1 MALNSNVQ
9 GGGDP
14 LIYGAVFIG
23 IGLLLWV
30 AWQAFGVQLTAAV
43 FTVADPAIRSYV
55 DVKEVLVSFGVPNLV
70 SDFLFPQG
78 LYETAEKNLRMIR
91 ISTPGSLPASSV
103 AGLLAYP
110 ATLIRPVF
118 VLALPFL
125 LRLMFVKTR
134 PSRRATREN
143 IYSLAKRMAPLF
155 PQIMVAI
162 YDKAHK
168 GGDDTGPYR
177 REDTPIRYAI
187 HHGLL
192 HVHEMDWDGGL
203 LEGTA
208 EVTFDE
214 SKAKTKGYFHVLDHL
229 ERGIAQLHERCR
241 FDEDRATE
249 LFTHQ
254 LGPLWTSIED
264 LSAPHQ
270 LLLGA
275 IALYAKGEKDRSY
288 QLFWGINRNWNPRK
302 PKKHLAFSG
311 KFVAKLVAEIS
322 DSEDVKHA
330 IANHAYVTTV
340 FQGLLCRAR
349 KRGRIP
355 SNLFYWLKKE
365 DRTLWYALNQEGG
378 QCGWTESAAARAHVL
393 AERAVKKEVKETA
406 EAALY
411 TPEIRECVK
420 ALYDTLYRE
429 GWIADI
435 YPPKLN

>member
-1 MALNSNVQ
+1 MALNSNTQ

-14 LIYGAVFIG
+14 LIFAAVLG
-23 IGLLLWV
+23 GVALLIWV
-30 AWQAFGVQLTAAV
+30 GWQAFGAQITAAV
-43 FTVADPAIRSYV
+43 FIVADPAILAYV
-55 DVKEVLVSFGVPNLV
+55 DVKELLTSSGVPHLV
-70 SDFLFPQG
+70 SDFLFPQD
-78 LYETAEKNLRMIR
+78 LHETAEKNLRMVR
-91 ISTPGSLPASSV
+91 TSSPGSVPASNV

-110 ATLIRPVF
+110 AIIVRPAF

-134 PSRRATREN
+134 ASRRATREN

-162 YDKAHK
+162 HDKAHR

-177 REDTPIRYAI
+177 REETPIRYAI

-208 EVTFDE
+208 EVTFDA
-214 SKAKTKGYFHVLDHL
+214 SKSKSEGYVHVVDHL
-229 ERGIAQLHERCR
+229 ERGIAQLHERCT
-241 FDEDRATE
+241 FDEDKATD
-249 LFTHQ
+249 LFTSQ
-254 LGPLWTSIED
+254 LGPHWTSIED
-264 LSAPHQ
+264 LSAPQQ
-270 LLLGA
+270 LLFGA
-275 IALYAKGEKDRSY
+275 IALYAKGEKERSY
-288 QLFWGINRNWNPRK
+288 QLFWDINRRWNPRK

-311 KFVAKLVAEIS
+311 KYVAKLVAEIS
-322 DSEDVKHA
+322 NSEDVKHA

-340 FQGLLCRAR
+340 FQGLLCLAR

-378 QCGWTESAAARAHVL
+378 QCGWTESAAARAQVL

-406 EAALY
+406 ESALY
-411 TPEIRECVK
+411 TPVIRECVK
-420 ALYDTLYRE
+420 ALYDTLYKE

>member
-1 MALNSNVQ
+1 MALNSNAQ

-14 LIYGAVFIG
+14 LIYAAAFAGVA
-23 IGLLLWV
+23 LLMWV
-30 AWQAFGVQLTAAV
+30 AWQAFGAQITAGV
-43 FTVADPAIRSYV
+43 FIIADPAIRTFVQVRDLLTS
-55 DVKEVLVSFGVPNLV
+55 SGVPSIV
-70 SDFLFPQG
+70 SDVLFPPQ
-78 LYETAEKNLRMIR
+78 LYATAEKSLHMIETSR
-91 ISTPGSLPASSV
+91 PGSIPASKV

-110 ATLIRPVF
+110 AILVRPAF
-118 VLALPFL
+118 LLALPFL

-162 YDKAHK
+162 NDKMHK
-168 GGDDTGPYR
+168 GGVDTGPYR
-177 REDTPIRYAI
+177 REETPIRYAI

-192 HVHEMDWDGGL
+192 RVHEMDWDGGL

-208 EVTFDE
+208 EVTFDA
-214 SKAKTKGYFHVLDHL
+214 SKAKTAGYFHVVDHL
-229 ERGIAQLHERCR
+229 ERGIAQLHERCT
-241 FDEDRATE
+241 FDEDKATE
-249 LFTHQ
+249 LFTKQ
-254 LGPLWTSIED
+254 LGPLWTTIED
-264 LSAPHQ
+264 LSVPHK
-270 LLLGA
+270 LLFGA
-275 IALYAKGEKDRSY
+275 IALYAKGEKERSY
-288 QLFWGINRNWNPRK
+288 ELFWDINRRWNPRK
-302 PKKHLAFSG
+302 PKKHLAFAE
-311 KFVAKLVAEIS
+311 KFITKLIDEIS
-322 DSEDVKHA
+322 DSEDVNHA

-406 EAALY
+406 ESALY

-420 ALYDTLYRE
+420 ALYDTLYKE